1 MPRTAL
7 LNSVLLTSNLILAVY
22 LRFALNP
29 WAMISSRKIWSPS
42 SLPILTVALP
52 ACLLLYQR
60 GKRSQS

>member
-1 MPRTAL
+1 MSRTAL

-42 SLPILTVALP
+42 SLP